1 MWRTLFGLMG
11 IFATALL
18 NSIDALSSER
28 CSRRPRPHNQMTMLK
43 DDGFKPK
50 IITPNDIGSL
60 FGDGSKNGNNAVLD
74 GYSEDDEDDFDFEE
88 SVEKSETVE
97 EIVVAAKPTAAV
109 PTAQR
114 YDSESNGMRELLALQ
129 KEMMS
134 PPPPP
139 PAVQQ
144 ETEVEISAANYSRSE
159 DDESSTDVDDYLNFD
174 RVLDKVT
181 HATQTS
187 FFILLITEWP
197 RMSSFPTYGI
207 D

>member
-1 MWRTLFGLMG
+1 MWRTLFGLIG

-18 NSIDALSSER
+18 NSIDALTSER
-28 CSRRPRPHNQMTMLK
+28 CSRRPRAHNQMTMLK

-60 FGDGSKNGNNAVLD
+60 FGDSSKNGNNVVLD

-88 SVEKSETVE
+88 SVEKSEPVE
-97 EIVVAAKPTAAV
+97 EIVVAVKPTAV
-109 PTAQR
+109 PTVQR
-114 YDSESNGMRELLALQ
+114 YDSESIGMRELLALQ

-139 PAVQQ
+139 PTVVA
-144 ETEVEISAANYSRSE
+144 ETEVEIFAIDAPRKEE

-174 RVLDKVT
+174 KILDKVT
-181 HATQTS
+181 H
-187 FFILLITEWP
+187 
-197 RMSSFPTYGI
+197 
-207 D
+207 

>member
-1 MWRTLFGLMG
+1 MWRTLFGLVG

-28 CSRRPRPHNQMTMLK
+28 CSRRPRSHNQMTMLK

-60 FGDGSKNGNNAVLD
+60 FGDSSKNGNNVVLD

-88 SVEKSETVE
+88 SEEKSEPVE
-97 EIVVAAKPTAAV
+97 EIVVAAKPSSV

-139 PAVQQ
+139 SAV
-144 ETEVEISAANYSRSE
+144 EVETAVEIFAVDNSQSE
-159 DDESSTDVDDYLNFD
+159 DDESLTDVDDYLNFD
-174 RVLDKVT
+174 KILDKVIQKS
-181 HATQTS
+181 HAFMKHPS
-187 FFILLITEWP
+187 LLN
-197 RMSSFPTYGI
+197 SSSCLI
-207 D
+207 CSCLI

>member
-1 MWRTLFGLMG
+1 MWRTLFGLVG

-28 CSRRPRPHNQMTMLK
+28 CSRRPRSHNQMTMLK

-60 FGDGSKNGNNAVLD
+60 FGDSSKNGNNVVLD

-88 SVEKSETVE
+88 SEEKSEPVE
-97 EIVVAAKPTAAV
+97 EIVVAAKPSSV

-139 PAVQQ
+139 PAV
-144 ETEVEISAANYSRSE
+144 EVETAVEIFAVDNSPSE

-174 RVLDKVT
+174 KILDKVT
-181 HATQTS
+181 QESYAFMKHPS
-187 FFILLITEWP
+187 FLHNSSCLICSCLL
-197 RMSSFPTYGI
+197 
-207 D
+207 